1 MKQIIRE
8 VLLSDDGGFTQR
20 HEISTPD
27 GFSGS
32 VRKSGQDIPVRFDV
46 DSEVWA
52 QEGMSQ
58 QEIEE
63 RVSSSEE
70 E

>member
-1 MKQIIRE
+1 MKHIIRE
-8 VLLSDDGGFTQR
+8 VLLSDDEGLTQR

-32 VRKSGQDIPVRFDV
+32 IKKAGQDIPVRYDV
-46 DSEVWA
+46 DAEVWA

-63 RVSSSEE
+63 RVGSSEE